1 MEITLEQYKKIE
13 KYIPLQRGNVSMDN
27 VQLLNALLY
36 ITENGCKWRTFTG
49 FIYFVMI
56 VDGICVNML

>member
-27 VQLLNALLY
+27 VQLLNVLLY
-36 ITENGCKWRTFTG
+36 VAENGCKWRPFTG